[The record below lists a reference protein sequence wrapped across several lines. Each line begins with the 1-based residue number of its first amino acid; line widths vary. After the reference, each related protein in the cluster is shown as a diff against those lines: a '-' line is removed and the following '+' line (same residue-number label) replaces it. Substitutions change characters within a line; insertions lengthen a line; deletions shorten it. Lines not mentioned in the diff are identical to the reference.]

1 MTAEVVGCPFA
12 ALTRD
17 GDRWAGSLD
26 DHGVA
31 VVRDGGRL
39 HAFAD
44 TCPHGAVSLADA
56 PVRGGV
62 VTCPGH
68 GARFRLS
75 DGKALSGPSRVPL
88 PCFDVEDG
96 VLRRRERRRRRSLRQ
111 LLAALGGSDC
121 ALSTLAGGL
130 FGFRRT

>member
-1 MTAEVVGCPFA
+1 MTAELVGCPFA
-12 ALTRD
+12 ALARD
-17 GDRWAGSLD
+17 GDRWAGD
-26 DHGVA
+26 GVA
-31 VVRDGGRL
+31 VVRAGGRL

-75 DGKALSGPSRVPL
+75 DGKALSGPTRTPL
-88 PCFDVEDG
+88 PCFDVDTAGE
-96 VLRRRERRRRRSLRQ
+96 LHRREPRRRTLRE
-111 LLAALGGSDC
+111 LLASIGRSEC
-121 ALSTLAGGL
+121 ALSTVAGGF
-130 FGFRRT
+130 FGFRTT